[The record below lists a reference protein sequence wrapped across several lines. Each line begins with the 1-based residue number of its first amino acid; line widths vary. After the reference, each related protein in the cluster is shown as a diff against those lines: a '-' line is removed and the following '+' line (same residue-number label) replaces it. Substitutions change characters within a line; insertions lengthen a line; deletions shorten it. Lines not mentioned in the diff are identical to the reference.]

1 LVLRTH
7 PDSQSTIG
15 GETSGN
21 IAVFMMELVCYKH
34 TQDEKKRNVRFQNE
48 KQQE

>member
-1 LVLRTH
+1 LIHNFVLLALCTH

-21 IAVFMMELVCYKH
+21 IAVSMMELVI
-34 TQDEKKRNVRFQNE
+34 
-48 KQQE
+48 